1 MGCTCTKE
9 PTNRAEL
16 TGMADAAG
24 GGEGGLQV
32 KGVGAVHVVAR
43 SKHPAYPDK
52 AAVPDANVPWAM
64 SWASYKPTEFTAK
77 IVLENDRSVK
87 PGGWADPD
95 IGGLGPEDWAKRTSH
110 EGPFQ
115 FDAVNRPLN
124 PRGRTGMAQRG
135 LLGKWGPN
143 HAADPVVTRWHPT
156 DAGRLQMVAI
166 KRRDVEQWAIPGCA
180 PPCRSLA
187 RRALPLRPY
196 RRTSERWA
204 ACAVQ
209 GYGRRRRACVGDG
222 EARVRGGG
230 WKPRGLP

>member
-1 MGCTCTKE
+1 MGCSCTKE

-166 KRRDVEQWAIPGCA
+166 KRRDVEQWAIPGGM
-180 PPCRSLA
+180 
-187 RRALPLRPY
+187 
-196 RRTSERWA
+196 
-204 ACAVQ
+204 VD
-209 GYGRRRRACVGDG
+209 DG
-222 EARVRGGG
+222 EHVSATVKREFEEEAGNITD
-230 WKPRGLP
+230 PT